1 MTLTVRSTFSKA
13 TIAFLAFSIAAC
25 GGSSASEFGSTA
37 GHAAPLPGS
46 NDTTDTTDGQQDG
59 AEDGTT
65 TTPPES
71 EAASVD
77 GIPTTPANAPVN
89 GGGIIKGPS
98 GAQGPVNLGSAGNY
112 VILSKAGI
120 STVPNSTITGNIA
133 VSPAAAT
140 YITGFSLTA
149 DPTNVFSTAPQV
161 IGKVF
166 AADYAVPSPSK
177 LTTAIGDME
186 TAFTAAAARAPNV
199 TELGAGNI
207 GGKNLAPGVY
217 NWSTGLL
224 IPTNVTLT
232 GSAKDVWVFQVAQTL
247 TMASNTRVVLAGG
260 ALAKNVFWQVAG
272 AVDLGTT
279 SHCEGVILTKTA
291 INLRTGASIN
301 GRLFAQTAVTIAKS
315 TVTAPAN

>member
-1 MTLTVRSTFSKA
+1 MMSGALLMVSFGT
-13 TIAFLAFSIAAC
+13 AC
-25 GGSSASEFGSTA
+25 GLAEVG
-37 GHAAPLPGS
+37 AAAEGDGGA
-46 NDTTDTTDGQQDG
+46 DTNG
-59 AEDGTT
+59 
-65 TTPPES
+65 
-71 EAASVD
+71 SVD
-77 GIPTTPANAPVN
+77 GTSGASGAAN
-89 GGGIIKGPS
+89 GGNTSGGGVSTQGGNANDGAGITYTGDAGVTSDGGLPASKT
-98 GAQGPVNLGSAGNY
+98 PVVQLGMARTFA
-112 VILSKAGI
+112 ILSKGGI
-120 STVPNSTITGNIA
+120 STVPTAVITGNLGI
-133 VSPAAAT
+133 SPAAAT